1 MCNKEAASSSYEE
14 ENEMDIMQQNQKVD
28 CKEALE
34 RNFKATLAN

>member
-1 MCNKEAASSSYEE
+1 MCNKEAASNSYEE

-28 CKEALE
+28 YKEALE